1 MNVNQENQSRSD
13 QLRATL
19 REWLAYL
26 KQTFTYALSVA
37 VLVGAS
43 FILTGDLSAKAY
55 SNRLFLVGI
64 LITTLGVFLFVTIS
78 GTRRRMGI
86 PTLAKTKEEAQKILD
101 HTPELRD
108 KAEKRYDAGAQVWIV
123 GMACVVLSIITY
135 YILSILKY

>member
-1 MNVNQENQSRSD
+1 MNENQEKQSRSE
-13 QLRATL
+13 QLSATL

-64 LITTLGVFLFVTIS
+64 IITTLGVFLFVTIS

-86 PTLAKTKEEAQKILD
+86 PTLAKNKEEAQKILD
-101 HTPELRD
+101 HTQELRD

-123 GMACVVLSIITY
+123 GMACVVLSILTY